1 MDDAGVRQ
9 ISHVG
14 RVQEIIQDRQRLVDG
29 HAADVE
35 LRLGRGLELA
45 DLARDDLF
53 GRILRLIFE
62 QIHLVG
68 LRRHLHD
75 PGAQLV
81 AAVLV
86 DGEHRCL
93 RAELQQLHGV
103 AHADGAGRLGPGLL
117 LALRLQLLLRLVEAA
132 AHPGL
137 LFVGAGDECAVF
149 GLLAQLL
156 ELFVDCVRRAAGV
169 VDDELGL
176 LASLLGGLFLLLLD
190 LGVVFVGFFLLFLG
204 LAAQAL
210 GFFLRLLHLLPLLVE
225 LGQDILEIHVVLADQ
240 APRLLQDAVIEPEA
254 LGDGKRIGLAGNAD
268 EQPVGRLQRLDDV
281 NILAVVNPTTKQIL
295 LVNTP
300 RDYYLPL
307 ARNGELDKLTHA
319 GLYGIDESMKVLGNL
334 YGVQADYYVRVNF
347 AGLVKIVDALGGV
360 DIESDANFSCVPM
373 ETPDGNGDY
382 TYQKYSFTKG
392 INHVNGSQALAFAR
406 ERKAFADG
414 DNRRGQHQM
423 TVIKAIVNKACSSAV
438 LTKYQEL
445 LKAAS
450 DAFITNMPY
459 ADISSLVQ
467 MQLGDMADWNITT
480 YAVSGEGSTEYC
492 YALGDKAWVMI
503 KDSSKVNTA
512 KNMIQQVING
522 EVPTTSSSDS
532 N

>member
-1 MDDAGVRQ
+1 MKSSSYSG
-9 ISHVG
+9 
-14 RVQEIIQDRQRLVDG
+14 
-29 HAADVE
+29 AA
-35 LRLGRGLELA
+35 RPRKRTGA
-45 DLARDDLF
+45 D
-53 GRILRLIFE
+53 
-62 QIHLVG
+62 H
-68 LRRHLHD
+68 
-75 PGAQLV
+75 
-81 AAVLV
+81 
-86 DGEHRCL
+86 
-93 RAELQQLHGV
+93 
-103 AHADGAGRLGPGLL
+103 
-117 LALRLQLLLRLVEAA
+117 
-132 AHPGL
+132 
-137 LFVGAGDECAVF
+137 F
-149 GLLAQLL
+149 GL
-156 ELFVDCVRRAAGV
+156 FT
-169 VDDELGL
+169 
-176 LASLLGGLFLLLLD
+176 LFLLLAASLA
-190 LGVVFVGFFLLFLG
+190 LYIRLMATGMLSNLYLIILMVVLIVLNAVSVIVQLPLRRNKAGKLIMGIVSLLLSGAMLYGVVAVNSVQSALSKIVGKMTETEITEVRVMNDNPATSMGDTRGYTFG
-204 LAAQAL
+204 YIADADTKNTQS
-210 GFFLRLLHLLPLLVE
+210 
-225 LGQDILEIHVVLADQ
+225 ILDEISKSFGTIKSKGYDSVTALADALYDDEVDAILINQ
-240 APRLLQDAVIEPEA
+240 GYVDLLTEKDGYTDFRDQTRVLYTYTTTHEVDPIVPNTSITKEPFVVYCSGIDARVDDISA
-254 LGDGKRIGLAGNAD
+254 KSRS
-268 EQPVGRLQRLDDV
+268 DV

>member
-1 MDDAGVRQ
+1 MKSSRYSGTARPRKRTG
-9 ISHVG
+9 
-14 RVQEIIQDRQRLVDG
+14 
-29 HAADVE
+29 AD
-35 LRLGRGLELA
+35 
-45 DLARDDLF
+45 
-53 GRILRLIFE
+53 
-62 QIHLVG
+62 H
-68 LRRHLHD
+68 
-75 PGAQLV
+75 
-81 AAVLV
+81 
-86 DGEHRCL
+86 
-93 RAELQQLHGV
+93 
-103 AHADGAGRLGPGLL
+103 
-117 LALRLQLLLRLVEAA
+117 
-132 AHPGL
+132 
-137 LFVGAGDECAVF
+137 F
-149 GLLAQLL
+149 GL
-156 ELFVDCVRRAAGV
+156 FT
-169 VDDELGL
+169 
-176 LASLLGGLFLLLLD
+176 LFLLLAASLA
-190 LGVVFVGFFLLFLG
+190 LYIRLMATGMLSNLYLIILMVVLIVLNAVSVIVQLPLRRNKAGKLIMGIVSLLLSGAMLYGVVAVNSVQSALSKIVGKMTETEITEVRVMNDNPATSMGDTKGYTFG
-204 LAAQAL
+204 YIADADTKNTQS
-210 GFFLRLLHLLPLLVE
+210 
-225 LGQDILEIHVVLADQ
+225 ILDEISKSFGTIKSRGYDSMTALADALYDDEVDAILINQ
-240 APRLLQDAVIEPEA
+240 GYVDLLTEKDGYTDFRDQTRVLYTYTTTHEVDPIVPNTAITKEPFVVYCSGIDARTDDISA
-254 LGDGKRIGLAGNAD
+254 KSRS
-268 EQPVGRLQRLDDV
+268 DV

-307 ARNGELDKLTHA
+307 ARNGEMDKLTHA

-360 DIESDANFSCVPM
+360 DIESDANFTCVPM

-382 TYQKYSFTKG
+382 TYQTYSFTKG
-392 INHVNGSQALAFAR
+392 INHVNGAQALAFAR

-423 TVIKAIVNKACSSAV
+423 TVIKAIVNKASSSAV

-522 EVPTTSSSDS
+522 EVPTTSSS

>member
-1 MDDAGVRQ
+1 MKSSSYSG
-9 ISHVG
+9 
-14 RVQEIIQDRQRLVDG
+14 
-29 HAADVE
+29 AA
-35 LRLGRGLELA
+35 RPRKRTGA
-45 DLARDDLF
+45 D
-53 GRILRLIFE
+53 
-62 QIHLVG
+62 H
-68 LRRHLHD
+68 
-75 PGAQLV
+75 
-81 AAVLV
+81 
-86 DGEHRCL
+86 
-93 RAELQQLHGV
+93 
-103 AHADGAGRLGPGLL
+103 
-117 LALRLQLLLRLVEAA
+117 
-132 AHPGL
+132 
-137 LFVGAGDECAVF
+137 F
-149 GLLAQLL
+149 GL
-156 ELFVDCVRRAAGV
+156 FT
-169 VDDELGL
+169 
-176 LASLLGGLFLLLLD
+176 LFLLLAASLA
-190 LGVVFVGFFLLFLG
+190 LYIRLMATGMLSNLYLIILMVVLIVLNAVSVIVQLPLRRNKAGKLIMGIVSLLLSGVMLYGVVAVNSVQSALSKIVGKMTETEITEVRVMNDNPATSMGDTRGYTFG
-204 LAAQAL
+204 YIADADTKNTQS
-210 GFFLRLLHLLPLLVE
+210 
-225 LGQDILEIHVVLADQ
+225 ILDEISKSFGTIKSKGYDSMTALADALYDDEVDAILINQ
-240 APRLLQDAVIEPEA
+240 GYVDLLTEKDGYTDFRDQTRVLYTYTTTHEVDPIVPNTSITKEPFVVYCSGIDARVDDISA
-254 LGDGKRIGLAGNAD
+254 KSRS
-268 EQPVGRLQRLDDV
+268 DV

>member
-1 MDDAGVRQ
+1 MKSSSYSG
-9 ISHVG
+9 
-14 RVQEIIQDRQRLVDG
+14 
-29 HAADVE
+29 AA
-35 LRLGRGLELA
+35 RPRKRTGA
-45 DLARDDLF
+45 D
-53 GRILRLIFE
+53 
-62 QIHLVG
+62 H
-68 LRRHLHD
+68 
-75 PGAQLV
+75 
-81 AAVLV
+81 
-86 DGEHRCL
+86 
-93 RAELQQLHGV
+93 
-103 AHADGAGRLGPGLL
+103 
-117 LALRLQLLLRLVEAA
+117 
-132 AHPGL
+132 
-137 LFVGAGDECAVF
+137 F
-149 GLLAQLL
+149 GL
-156 ELFVDCVRRAAGV
+156 FT
-169 VDDELGL
+169 
-176 LASLLGGLFLLLLD
+176 LFLLLAASLA
-190 LGVVFVGFFLLFLG
+190 LYIRLMATGMLSNLYLIILMVVLIVLNAVSVIVQLPLRRNKAGKLIMGIVSLLLSGAMLYGVVAVNSVQSALSKIVGKMTETEITEVRVMNDNPATSMGDTRGYTFG
-204 LAAQAL
+204 YIADADTKNTQS
-210 GFFLRLLHLLPLLVE
+210 
-225 LGQDILEIHVVLADQ
+225 ILDEISKSFGTIKSKGYDSMTALADALYDDEVDAILINQ
-240 APRLLQDAVIEPEA
+240 GYVDLLTEKDGYTDFRDQTRVLYTYTTTHEVDPIVPNTSITKEPFVVYCSGIDARVDDISA
-254 LGDGKRIGLAGNAD
+254 KSRS
-268 EQPVGRLQRLDDV
+268 DV

-360 DIESDANFSCVPM
+360 DIESELNFSCVPM

>member
-1 MDDAGVRQ
+1 MKSSSYSG
-9 ISHVG
+9 
-14 RVQEIIQDRQRLVDG
+14 
-29 HAADVE
+29 AA
-35 LRLGRGLELA
+35 RPRKRTGA
-45 DLARDDLF
+45 D
-53 GRILRLIFE
+53 
-62 QIHLVG
+62 H
-68 LRRHLHD
+68 
-75 PGAQLV
+75 
-81 AAVLV
+81 
-86 DGEHRCL
+86 
-93 RAELQQLHGV
+93 
-103 AHADGAGRLGPGLL
+103 
-117 LALRLQLLLRLVEAA
+117 
-132 AHPGL
+132 
-137 LFVGAGDECAVF
+137 F
-149 GLLAQLL
+149 GL
-156 ELFVDCVRRAAGV
+156 FT
-169 VDDELGL
+169 
-176 LASLLGGLFLLLLD
+176 LFLLLAASLA
-190 LGVVFVGFFLLFLG
+190 LYIRLMATGMLSNLYLIILMMVLIVLNAVSVIVQLPLRRNKAGKLIMGIVSLLLSGAMLYGVVAVNSVQSALSKIVGKMTETEITEVRVMNDNPATSMGDTRGYTFG
-204 LAAQAL
+204 YIADADTKNTQS
-210 GFFLRLLHLLPLLVE
+210 
-225 LGQDILEIHVVLADQ
+225 ILDEISKSFGTIKSKGYDSMTALADALYDDEVDAILINQ
-240 APRLLQDAVIEPEA
+240 GYVDLLTEKDGYTDFRDQTRVLYTYTTTHEVDPIVPNTSITKEPFVVYCSGIDARVDDISA
-254 LGDGKRIGLAGNAD
+254 KSRI
-268 EQPVGRLQRLDDV
+268 DV

>member
-1 MDDAGVRQ
+1 MKSSSYSG
-9 ISHVG
+9 
-14 RVQEIIQDRQRLVDG
+14 
-29 HAADVE
+29 AA
-35 LRLGRGLELA
+35 RPRKRTGA
-45 DLARDDLF
+45 D
-53 GRILRLIFE
+53 
-62 QIHLVG
+62 H
-68 LRRHLHD
+68 
-75 PGAQLV
+75 
-81 AAVLV
+81 
-86 DGEHRCL
+86 
-93 RAELQQLHGV
+93 
-103 AHADGAGRLGPGLL
+103 
-117 LALRLQLLLRLVEAA
+117 
-132 AHPGL
+132 
-137 LFVGAGDECAVF
+137 F
-149 GLLAQLL
+149 GL
-156 ELFVDCVRRAAGV
+156 FT
-169 VDDELGL
+169 
-176 LASLLGGLFLLLLD
+176 LFLLLAASLV
-190 LGVVFVGFFLLFLG
+190 LYIRLMATGMLSNLYLIILMMVLIVLNAVSVIVQLPLRRNKAGKLIMGIVSLLLSGAMLYGVVAVNSVQSALSKIVGKMTETEITEVRVMNDNPATSMGDTRGYTFG
-204 LAAQAL
+204 YIADADTKNTQS
-210 GFFLRLLHLLPLLVE
+210 
-225 LGQDILEIHVVLADQ
+225 ILDEISKSFGTIKSKGYDSMTALADALYDDEVDAILINQ
-240 APRLLQDAVIEPEA
+240 GYVDLLTEKDGYTDFRDQTRVLYTYTTTHEVDPIVPNTSITKEPFVVYCSGIDARVDDISA
-254 LGDGKRIGLAGNAD
+254 KSRS
-268 EQPVGRLQRLDDV
+268 DV

>member
-1 MDDAGVRQ
+1 MKSSSYSG
-9 ISHVG
+9 
-14 RVQEIIQDRQRLVDG
+14 
-29 HAADVE
+29 AA
-35 LRLGRGLELA
+35 RPRKRTGA
-45 DLARDDLF
+45 D
-53 GRILRLIFE
+53 
-62 QIHLVG
+62 H
-68 LRRHLHD
+68 
-75 PGAQLV
+75 
-81 AAVLV
+81 
-86 DGEHRCL
+86 
-93 RAELQQLHGV
+93 
-103 AHADGAGRLGPGLL
+103 
-117 LALRLQLLLRLVEAA
+117 
-132 AHPGL
+132 
-137 LFVGAGDECAVF
+137 F
-149 GLLAQLL
+149 GL
-156 ELFVDCVRRAAGV
+156 FT
-169 VDDELGL
+169 
-176 LASLLGGLFLLLLD
+176 LFLLLAASLA
-190 LGVVFVGFFLLFLG
+190 LYIRLMATGMLSNLYLIILMVVLIVLNAVSVIVQLPLRRNKAGKLIMGIVSLLLSGAMLYGVVAVNSVQSALSKIVGKMTETEITEVRVMNDNPATSMGDTKGYTFG
-204 LAAQAL
+204 YIADADTKNTQN
-210 GFFLRLLHLLPLLVE
+210 
-225 LGQDILEIHVVLADQ
+225 ILDEISKSFGTIKSKEYSSMTALADALYDDEVDAILINQ
-240 APRLLQDAVIEPEA
+240 GYVDLLTEKDGYTDFRDQTRVLYTYTTTHEVDPIVPNTSITKEPFVVYCSGIDARVDDIST
-254 LGDGKRIGLAGNAD
+254 KSRS
-268 EQPVGRLQRLDDV
+268 DV
-281 NILAVVNPTTKQIL
+281 NILTVVNPTTKQIL

-307 ARNGELDKLTHA
+307 ARNGEMDKLTHA

>member
-1 MDDAGVRQ
+1 MKSSSYSG
-9 ISHVG
+9 
-14 RVQEIIQDRQRLVDG
+14 
-29 HAADVE
+29 
-35 LRLGRGLELA
+35 
-45 DLARDDLF
+45 
-53 GRILRLIFE
+53 
-62 QIHLVG
+62 
-68 LRRHLHD
+68 
-75 PGAQLV
+75 
-81 AAVLV
+81 
-86 DGEHRCL
+86 
-93 RAELQQLHGV
+93 
-103 AHADGAGRLGPGLL
+103 
-117 LALRLQLLLRLVEAA
+117 A
-132 AHPGL
+132 AHPRKRT
-137 LFVGAGDECAVF
+137 GADHF
-149 GLLAQLL
+149 GL
-156 ELFVDCVRRAAGV
+156 FT
-169 VDDELGL
+169 
-176 LASLLGGLFLLLLD
+176 LFLLLAASLA
-190 LGVVFVGFFLLFLG
+190 LYIRLMATGMLSNLYLIILMVVLIVLNAVSVIVQLPLRRNKAGKLIMGIVSLLLSGAMLYGVVAVNSVQSALSKIVGKMTETEITEVRVMNDNPATSMGDTRGYTFG
-204 LAAQAL
+204 YIADADTKNTQS
-210 GFFLRLLHLLPLLVE
+210 
-225 LGQDILEIHVVLADQ
+225 ILDEISKSFGTIKSKGYDSMTALADALYDDEVDAILINQ
-240 APRLLQDAVIEPEA
+240 GYVDLLTEKDGYTDFRDQTRVLYTYTTTHEVDPIVPNTSITKEPFVVYCSGIDARVDDISA
-254 LGDGKRIGLAGNAD
+254 KSRS
-268 EQPVGRLQRLDDV
+268 DV

-532 N
+532 NCPHTN

>member
-1 MDDAGVRQ
+1 MKSSSYSG
-9 ISHVG
+9 
-14 RVQEIIQDRQRLVDG
+14 
-29 HAADVE
+29 AA
-35 LRLGRGLELA
+35 RPRKRTGA
-45 DLARDDLF
+45 D
-53 GRILRLIFE
+53 
-62 QIHLVG
+62 H
-68 LRRHLHD
+68 
-75 PGAQLV
+75 
-81 AAVLV
+81 
-86 DGEHRCL
+86 
-93 RAELQQLHGV
+93 
-103 AHADGAGRLGPGLL
+103 
-117 LALRLQLLLRLVEAA
+117 
-132 AHPGL
+132 
-137 LFVGAGDECAVF
+137 F
-149 GLLAQLL
+149 GL
-156 ELFVDCVRRAAGV
+156 FT
-169 VDDELGL
+169 
-176 LASLLGGLFLLLLD
+176 LFLLLAASLA
-190 LGVVFVGFFLLFLG
+190 LYIRLMATGMLSNLYLIILMMVLIVLNAVSVIVQLPLRRNKAGKLIMGIVSLLLSGAMLYGVVAVNSVQSALSKIVGKMTETEITEVRVMNDNPATSMGDTKGYTFG
-204 LAAQAL
+204 YIADADTKNTQS
-210 GFFLRLLHLLPLLVE
+210 
-225 LGQDILEIHVVLADQ
+225 ILDEISKSFGTIKSKGYDSMTALADALYDDEVDAILINQ
-240 APRLLQDAVIEPEA
+240 GYVDLLTEKDGYTDFRDQTRVLYTYTTTHEVDPIVPNTSITKEPFVVYCSGIDARVDDISA
-254 LGDGKRIGLAGNAD
+254 KSRS
-268 EQPVGRLQRLDDV
+268 DV

-295 LVNTP
+295 LVNTA

-423 TVIKAIVNKACSSAV
+423 TVIKAILNKACSSAV

-459 ADISSLVQ
+459 EDISSLVQ

>member
-1 MDDAGVRQ
+1 MKSSSYSG
-9 ISHVG
+9 
-14 RVQEIIQDRQRLVDG
+14 
-29 HAADVE
+29 AA
-35 LRLGRGLELA
+35 RPRKRTGA
-45 DLARDDLF
+45 D
-53 GRILRLIFE
+53 
-62 QIHLVG
+62 H
-68 LRRHLHD
+68 
-75 PGAQLV
+75 
-81 AAVLV
+81 
-86 DGEHRCL
+86 
-93 RAELQQLHGV
+93 
-103 AHADGAGRLGPGLL
+103 
-117 LALRLQLLLRLVEAA
+117 
-132 AHPGL
+132 
-137 LFVGAGDECAVF
+137 F
-149 GLLAQLL
+149 GL
-156 ELFVDCVRRAAGV
+156 FT
-169 VDDELGL
+169 
-176 LASLLGGLFLLLLD
+176 LFLLLAASLA
-190 LGVVFVGFFLLFLG
+190 LYIRLMATGMLSNLYLIILMVVLIVLNAVSVIVQLPLRRNKAGKLIMGIVSLLLSGAMLYGVVAVNSVQSALSKIVGKMTETEITEVRVMNDNPATSMGDTKGYTFG
-204 LAAQAL
+204 YIADADTKNTQS
-210 GFFLRLLHLLPLLVE
+210 
-225 LGQDILEIHVVLADQ
+225 ILDEISKSFGTIKSKGYDSMTALADALYDDEVDAILINQ
-240 APRLLQDAVIEPEA
+240 GYVDLLTEKDGYTDFRDQTRVLYTYTTTHEVDPIVPNTSITKEPFVVYCSGIDARVDDISA
-254 LGDGKRIGLAGNAD
+254 KSRS
-268 EQPVGRLQRLDDV
+268 DV

-360 DIESDANFSCVPM
+360 DIESDANFTCVPM

-423 TVIKAIVNKACSSAV
+423 TVIKAILNKACSSAV

>member
-1 MDDAGVRQ
+1 MKSSSYSG
-9 ISHVG
+9 
-14 RVQEIIQDRQRLVDG
+14 
-29 HAADVE
+29 AA
-35 LRLGRGLELA
+35 RPRKRTGA
-45 DLARDDLF
+45 D
-53 GRILRLIFE
+53 
-62 QIHLVG
+62 H
-68 LRRHLHD
+68 
-75 PGAQLV
+75 
-81 AAVLV
+81 
-86 DGEHRCL
+86 
-93 RAELQQLHGV
+93 
-103 AHADGAGRLGPGLL
+103 
-117 LALRLQLLLRLVEAA
+117 
-132 AHPGL
+132 
-137 LFVGAGDECAVF
+137 F
-149 GLLAQLL
+149 GL
-156 ELFVDCVRRAAGV
+156 FT
-169 VDDELGL
+169 
-176 LASLLGGLFLLLLD
+176 LFLLLAASLA
-190 LGVVFVGFFLLFLG
+190 LYICLMATGMLSNLYLIILMVVLIVLNAVSVIVQLPLRRNKAGKLIMGIVSLLLSGAMLYGVVAVNSVQSALSKIVGKMTETEITEVRVMNDNPATSMGDTKGYTFG
-204 LAAQAL
+204 YIADADTKNTQS
-210 GFFLRLLHLLPLLVE
+210 
-225 LGQDILEIHVVLADQ
+225 ILDEISKSFGTIKSKGYDSMTALADALYDDEVDAILINQ
-240 APRLLQDAVIEPEA
+240 GYVDLLTEKDGYTDFSDQTRVLYTYTTTHEVDPIVPNTSITKEPFVVYCSGIDAR
-254 LGDGKRIGLAGNAD
+254 GDDISAKSRS
-268 EQPVGRLQRLDDV
+268 DV

-347 AGLVKIVDALGGV
+347 AGLVDALGGV

-423 TVIKAIVNKACSSAV
+423 TVIKAILNKACSSAV

>member
-1 MDDAGVRQ
+1 MKSSSYSG
-9 ISHVG
+9 
-14 RVQEIIQDRQRLVDG
+14 
-29 HAADVE
+29 AA
-35 LRLGRGLELA
+35 RPRKRTGA
-45 DLARDDLF
+45 D
-53 GRILRLIFE
+53 
-62 QIHLVG
+62 H
-68 LRRHLHD
+68 
-75 PGAQLV
+75 
-81 AAVLV
+81 
-86 DGEHRCL
+86 
-93 RAELQQLHGV
+93 
-103 AHADGAGRLGPGLL
+103 
-117 LALRLQLLLRLVEAA
+117 
-132 AHPGL
+132 
-137 LFVGAGDECAVF
+137 F
-149 GLLAQLL
+149 GL
-156 ELFVDCVRRAAGV
+156 FT
-169 VDDELGL
+169 
-176 LASLLGGLFLLLLD
+176 LFLLLAASLA
-190 LGVVFVGFFLLFLG
+190 LYIRLMATGMLSNLYLIILMMVLIVLNAVSVIVQLPLRRNKAGKLIMGIVSLLLSGAMLYGVVAVNSVQSALSKIVGKMTETEITEVRVMNDNPATSMGDTRGYTFG
-204 LAAQAL
+204 YIADDDTKNTQS
-210 GFFLRLLHLLPLLVE
+210 
-225 LGQDILEIHVVLADQ
+225 ILDEISKSFGTIKSKGYDSMTALADALYDDEVDAILINQ
-240 APRLLQDAVIEPEA
+240 GYVDLLTEKDGYTDFRDQTRVLYTYTTTHEVDPIVPNTSITKEPFVVYCSGIDARVDDISA
-254 LGDGKRIGLAGNAD
+254 KSRS
-268 EQPVGRLQRLDDV
+268 DV

>member
-1 MDDAGVRQ
+1 
-9 ISHVG
+9 
-14 RVQEIIQDRQRLVDG
+14 
-29 HAADVE
+29 
-35 LRLGRGLELA
+35 
-45 DLARDDLF
+45 
-53 GRILRLIFE
+53 
-62 QIHLVG
+62 
-68 LRRHLHD
+68 
-75 PGAQLV
+75 
-81 AAVLV
+81 
-86 DGEHRCL
+86 
-93 RAELQQLHGV
+93 
-103 AHADGAGRLGPGLL
+103 
-117 LALRLQLLLRLVEAA
+117 
-132 AHPGL
+132 
-137 LFVGAGDECAVF
+137 
-149 GLLAQLL
+149 
-156 ELFVDCVRRAAGV
+156 
-169 VDDELGL
+169 
-176 LASLLGGLFLLLLD
+176 
-190 LGVVFVGFFLLFLG
+190 
-204 LAAQAL
+204 
-210 GFFLRLLHLLPLLVE
+210 
-225 LGQDILEIHVVLADQ
+225 
-240 APRLLQDAVIEPEA
+240 
-254 LGDGKRIGLAGNAD
+254 
-268 EQPVGRLQRLDDV
+268 
-281 NILAVVNPTTKQIL
+281 
-295 LVNTP
+295 
-300 RDYYLPL
+300 
-307 ARNGELDKLTHA
+307 
-319 GLYGIDESMKVLGNL
+319 
-334 YGVQADYYVRVNF
+334 
-347 AGLVKIVDALGGV
+347 
-360 DIESDANFSCVPM
+360 M
-373 ETPDGNGDY
+373 ETPDGNSDY

>member
-1 MDDAGVRQ
+1 MKSSSYSG
-9 ISHVG
+9 
-14 RVQEIIQDRQRLVDG
+14 
-29 HAADVE
+29 AA
-35 LRLGRGLELA
+35 RPRKRTGA
-45 DLARDDLF
+45 D
-53 GRILRLIFE
+53 
-62 QIHLVG
+62 H
-68 LRRHLHD
+68 
-75 PGAQLV
+75 
-81 AAVLV
+81 
-86 DGEHRCL
+86 
-93 RAELQQLHGV
+93 
-103 AHADGAGRLGPGLL
+103 
-117 LALRLQLLLRLVEAA
+117 
-132 AHPGL
+132 
-137 LFVGAGDECAVF
+137 F
-149 GLLAQLL
+149 GL
-156 ELFVDCVRRAAGV
+156 FT
-169 VDDELGL
+169 
-176 LASLLGGLFLLLLD
+176 LFLLLAASLA
-190 LGVVFVGFFLLFLG
+190 LYIRLMATGMLSNLYLIILMMVLIVLNAVSVIVQLPLRRNKAGKLIMGIVSLLLSGAMLYGVVAVNSVQSALSKIVGKMTETEITEVRVMNDNPATSMGDTKGYTFG
-204 LAAQAL
+204 YIADADTKNTQN
-210 GFFLRLLHLLPLLVE
+210 
-225 LGQDILEIHVVLADQ
+225 ILDEISKSFGTIKSKGYDSMTALADALYDDEVDAILINQ
-240 APRLLQDAVIEPEA
+240 GYVDLLTEKDGYTDFRDQTRVLYTYTTTHEVDPIVPNTSITKEPFVVYCSGIDARVDDISA
-254 LGDGKRIGLAGNAD
+254 KSRS
-268 EQPVGRLQRLDDV
+268 DV

-360 DIESDANFSCVPM
+360 DIESDANFTCVPM

>member
-1 MDDAGVRQ
+1 MKSSSYSG
-9 ISHVG
+9 
-14 RVQEIIQDRQRLVDG
+14 
-29 HAADVE
+29 AA
-35 LRLGRGLELA
+35 RPRKRTGA
-45 DLARDDLF
+45 D
-53 GRILRLIFE
+53 
-62 QIHLVG
+62 H
-68 LRRHLHD
+68 
-75 PGAQLV
+75 
-81 AAVLV
+81 
-86 DGEHRCL
+86 
-93 RAELQQLHGV
+93 
-103 AHADGAGRLGPGLL
+103 
-117 LALRLQLLLRLVEAA
+117 
-132 AHPGL
+132 
-137 LFVGAGDECAVF
+137 F
-149 GLLAQLL
+149 GL
-156 ELFVDCVRRAAGV
+156 FT
-169 VDDELGL
+169 
-176 LASLLGGLFLLLLD
+176 LFLLLAASLA
-190 LGVVFVGFFLLFLG
+190 LYIRLMATGMLSNLYLIILMMVLIVLNAVSVIVQLPLRRNKAGKLIMGIVSLLLSGAMLYGVVAVNSVQSALSKIVGKMTETEITEVRVMNDNPATSMGDTKGYTFG
-204 LAAQAL
+204 YIADADTKNTQS
-210 GFFLRLLHLLPLLVE
+210 
-225 LGQDILEIHVVLADQ
+225 ILDEISKSFGTIKSKGYDSMTALADALYDDEVDAILINQ
-240 APRLLQDAVIEPEA
+240 GYVDLLTEKDGYTDFRDQTRVLYTYTTTHEVDPIVPNTSITKEPFVVYCSGIDARVDDISA
-254 LGDGKRIGLAGNAD
+254 KSRS
-268 EQPVGRLQRLDDV
+268 DV

-423 TVIKAIVNKACSSAV
+423 TVIKAILNKACSSAV
-438 LTKYQEL
+438 LMKYQEL

-467 MQLGDMADWNITT
+467 MQLGDMAGWNITT

>member
-1 MDDAGVRQ
+1 MKSSSYSG
-9 ISHVG
+9 
-14 RVQEIIQDRQRLVDG
+14 
-29 HAADVE
+29 AA
-35 LRLGRGLELA
+35 RPRKRTGA
-45 DLARDDLF
+45 D
-53 GRILRLIFE
+53 
-62 QIHLVG
+62 H
-68 LRRHLHD
+68 
-75 PGAQLV
+75 
-81 AAVLV
+81 
-86 DGEHRCL
+86 
-93 RAELQQLHGV
+93 
-103 AHADGAGRLGPGLL
+103 
-117 LALRLQLLLRLVEAA
+117 
-132 AHPGL
+132 
-137 LFVGAGDECAVF
+137 F
-149 GLLAQLL
+149 GL
-156 ELFVDCVRRAAGV
+156 FT
-169 VDDELGL
+169 
-176 LASLLGGLFLLLLD
+176 LFLLLAACLA
-190 LGVVFVGFFLLFLG
+190 LYIRLMATGMLSNLYLIILMMVLIVLNAVSVIVQLPLRRNKAGKLIMGIVSLLLSGAMLYGVVAVNSVQSALSKIVGKMTETEITEVRVMNDNPATSMGDTKGYTFG
-204 LAAQAL
+204 YIADADTKNTQS
-210 GFFLRLLHLLPLLVE
+210 
-225 LGQDILEIHVVLADQ
+225 ILDEISKSFGTIKSKGYDSMTALADALYDDEVDAILINQ
-240 APRLLQDAVIEPEA
+240 GYVDLLTEKDGYTDFRDQTRVLYTYTTTHEVDPIVPNTSITKEPFVVYCSGIDARVDDISA
-254 LGDGKRIGLAGNAD
+254 KSRS
-268 EQPVGRLQRLDDV
+268 DV

-360 DIESDANFSCVPM
+360 DIESDANFTCVPM

-423 TVIKAIVNKACSSAV
+423 TVIKAILNKACSSAV

>member
-1 MDDAGVRQ
+1 MKSSSYSG
-9 ISHVG
+9 
-14 RVQEIIQDRQRLVDG
+14 
-29 HAADVE
+29 AA
-35 LRLGRGLELA
+35 RPRKRTGA
-45 DLARDDLF
+45 D
-53 GRILRLIFE
+53 
-62 QIHLVG
+62 H
-68 LRRHLHD
+68 
-75 PGAQLV
+75 
-81 AAVLV
+81 
-86 DGEHRCL
+86 
-93 RAELQQLHGV
+93 
-103 AHADGAGRLGPGLL
+103 
-117 LALRLQLLLRLVEAA
+117 
-132 AHPGL
+132 
-137 LFVGAGDECAVF
+137 F
-149 GLLAQLL
+149 GL
-156 ELFVDCVRRAAGV
+156 FT
-169 VDDELGL
+169 
-176 LASLLGGLFLLLLD
+176 LFLLLAASLA
-190 LGVVFVGFFLLFLG
+190 LYIRLMATGMLSNLYLIILMVVLIVLNAVSVIVQLPLRRNKAGKLIMGIVSLLLSGAMLYGVVAVNSVQSALSKIVGKMTETEITEVRVMNDNPATSMGDTKGYTFG
-204 LAAQAL
+204 YIADADTKNTQS
-210 GFFLRLLHLLPLLVE
+210 
-225 LGQDILEIHVVLADQ
+225 ILDEISKSFGTIKSKGYDSMTALADALYDDEVDAILINQ
-240 APRLLQDAVIEPEA
+240 GYVDLLTEKDGYTDFRDQTRVLYTYTTTHEVDPIVPNTSITKEPFVVYCS
-254 LGDGKRIGLAGNAD
+254 GINARVD
-268 EQPVGRLQRLDDV
+268 DISAKSRSDV

-423 TVIKAIVNKACSSAV
+423 TVIKAILNKACSSAV

>member
-1 MDDAGVRQ
+1 MKSSSYSG
-9 ISHVG
+9 
-14 RVQEIIQDRQRLVDG
+14 
-29 HAADVE
+29 AA
-35 LRLGRGLELA
+35 RPRKRTGA
-45 DLARDDLF
+45 D
-53 GRILRLIFE
+53 
-62 QIHLVG
+62 H
-68 LRRHLHD
+68 
-75 PGAQLV
+75 
-81 AAVLV
+81 
-86 DGEHRCL
+86 
-93 RAELQQLHGV
+93 
-103 AHADGAGRLGPGLL
+103 
-117 LALRLQLLLRLVEAA
+117 
-132 AHPGL
+132 
-137 LFVGAGDECAVF
+137 F
-149 GLLAQLL
+149 GL
-156 ELFVDCVRRAAGV
+156 FT
-169 VDDELGL
+169 
-176 LASLLGGLFLLLLD
+176 LFLLLAASLA
-190 LGVVFVGFFLLFLG
+190 LYIRLMATGMLSNLYLIILMMVLIVLNAVSVIVQLPLRRNKAGKLIMGIVSLLLSGAMLYGVVAVNSVQSALSKIVGKMTETEITEVRVMNDNPATSMGDTKGYTFG
-204 LAAQAL
+204 YIADADTKNTQS
-210 GFFLRLLHLLPLLVE
+210 
-225 LGQDILEIHVVLADQ
+225 ILDEISKSFGTIKSKGYDSMTALADALYDDEVDAILINQ
-240 APRLLQDAVIEPEA
+240 GYVDLLTEKDGYTDFRDQTRVLYTYTTTHEVDPIVPNTSITKEPFVVYCSGIDARVDDISA
-254 LGDGKRIGLAGNAD
+254 KSRS
-268 EQPVGRLQRLDDV
+268 DV

-360 DIESDANFSCVPM
+360 DIESDANFTCVPM

-522 EVPTTSSSDS
+522 EVPTISSSDS

>member
-1 MDDAGVRQ
+1 MKSSSYSG
-9 ISHVG
+9 
-14 RVQEIIQDRQRLVDG
+14 
-29 HAADVE
+29 AA
-35 LRLGRGLELA
+35 RPRKRTGA
-45 DLARDDLF
+45 D
-53 GRILRLIFE
+53 
-62 QIHLVG
+62 H
-68 LRRHLHD
+68 
-75 PGAQLV
+75 
-81 AAVLV
+81 
-86 DGEHRCL
+86 
-93 RAELQQLHGV
+93 
-103 AHADGAGRLGPGLL
+103 
-117 LALRLQLLLRLVEAA
+117 
-132 AHPGL
+132 
-137 LFVGAGDECAVF
+137 F
-149 GLLAQLL
+149 GL
-156 ELFVDCVRRAAGV
+156 FT
-169 VDDELGL
+169 
-176 LASLLGGLFLLLLD
+176 LFLLLAASLA
-190 LGVVFVGFFLLFLG
+190 LYIRLMATGMLSNLYLIILMVVLIVLNAVSVIVQLPLRRNKAGKLIMGIVSLLLSGAMLYGVVAVNSVQSALSKIVGKMTETEITEVRVMNDNPATSMGDTKGYTFG
-204 LAAQAL
+204 YIADADTKNTQS
-210 GFFLRLLHLLPLLVE
+210 
-225 LGQDILEIHVVLADQ
+225 ILDEISKSFGTIKSKGYDSMTALADALYDDEVDAILINQ
-240 APRLLQDAVIEPEA
+240 GYVDLLTEKDGYTDFRDQTRVLYTYTTTHEVDPIVPNTSITKEPFVVYCSGIDARVDDISA
-254 LGDGKRIGLAGNAD
+254 KSRS
-268 EQPVGRLQRLDDV
+268 DV

-522 EVPTTSSSDS
+522 EVPTTSPSDS

>member
-1 MDDAGVRQ
+1 MKSSSYSG
-9 ISHVG
+9 
-14 RVQEIIQDRQRLVDG
+14 
-29 HAADVE
+29 AA
-35 LRLGRGLELA
+35 RPRKRTGA
-45 DLARDDLF
+45 D
-53 GRILRLIFE
+53 
-62 QIHLVG
+62 H
-68 LRRHLHD
+68 
-75 PGAQLV
+75 
-81 AAVLV
+81 
-86 DGEHRCL
+86 
-93 RAELQQLHGV
+93 
-103 AHADGAGRLGPGLL
+103 
-117 LALRLQLLLRLVEAA
+117 
-132 AHPGL
+132 
-137 LFVGAGDECAVF
+137 F
-149 GLLAQLL
+149 GL
-156 ELFVDCVRRAAGV
+156 FT
-169 VDDELGL
+169 
-176 LASLLGGLFLLLLD
+176 LFLLLAASLA
-190 LGVVFVGFFLLFLG
+190 LYIRLMATGMLSNLYLIILMMVLIVLNAVSVIVQLPLRRNKAGKLIMGIVSLLLSGAMLYGVVAVNSVQSALSKIVGKMTETEITEVRVMNDNPATSMGDTKGYTFG
-204 LAAQAL
+204 YIADADTKNTQS
-210 GFFLRLLHLLPLLVE
+210 
-225 LGQDILEIHVVLADQ
+225 ILDEISKSFGTIKSKEYSSMTALADALYDDEVDAILINQ
-240 APRLLQDAVIEPEA
+240 GYVDLLTEKDGYTDFRDQTRVLYTYTTTHEVDPIVPNTSITKEPFVVYCSGIDARVDDISA
-254 LGDGKRIGLAGNAD
+254 KSRS
-268 EQPVGRLQRLDDV
+268 DV

-307 ARNGELDKLTHA
+307 ARNGEMDKLTHA

>member
-1 MDDAGVRQ
+1 MKSSSYSG
-9 ISHVG
+9 
-14 RVQEIIQDRQRLVDG
+14 
-29 HAADVE
+29 AA
-35 LRLGRGLELA
+35 RPRKRTGA
-45 DLARDDLF
+45 D
-53 GRILRLIFE
+53 
-62 QIHLVG
+62 H
-68 LRRHLHD
+68 
-75 PGAQLV
+75 
-81 AAVLV
+81 
-86 DGEHRCL
+86 
-93 RAELQQLHGV
+93 
-103 AHADGAGRLGPGLL
+103 
-117 LALRLQLLLRLVEAA
+117 
-132 AHPGL
+132 
-137 LFVGAGDECAVF
+137 F
-149 GLLAQLL
+149 GL
-156 ELFVDCVRRAAGV
+156 FT
-169 VDDELGL
+169 
-176 LASLLGGLFLLLLD
+176 LFLLLAASLA
-190 LGVVFVGFFLLFLG
+190 LYIRLMATGMLSNLYLIILMMVLIVLNAVSVIVQLPLRRNKAGKLIMGIVSLLLSGAMLYGVVAVNSVQSALSKIVGKMTETEITEVRVMNDNPATSMGDTKGYTFG
-204 LAAQAL
+204 YIADADTKNTQS
-210 GFFLRLLHLLPLLVE
+210 
-225 LGQDILEIHVVLADQ
+225 ILDEISKSFGTIKSKEYSSMTALADALYDDEVDAILINQ
-240 APRLLQDAVIEPEA
+240 GYVDLLTEKDGYTDFRDQTRVLYTYTTTHEVDPIVPNTSITKEPFVVYCSGIDARVDDISA
-254 LGDGKRIGLAGNAD
+254 KSRS
-268 EQPVGRLQRLDDV
+268 DV

>member
-1 MDDAGVRQ
+1 MKSSSYSG
-9 ISHVG
+9 
-14 RVQEIIQDRQRLVDG
+14 
-29 HAADVE
+29 AA
-35 LRLGRGLELA
+35 RPRKRTGA
-45 DLARDDLF
+45 D
-53 GRILRLIFE
+53 
-62 QIHLVG
+62 H
-68 LRRHLHD
+68 
-75 PGAQLV
+75 
-81 AAVLV
+81 
-86 DGEHRCL
+86 
-93 RAELQQLHGV
+93 
-103 AHADGAGRLGPGLL
+103 
-117 LALRLQLLLRLVEAA
+117 
-132 AHPGL
+132 
-137 LFVGAGDECAVF
+137 F
-149 GLLAQLL
+149 GL
-156 ELFVDCVRRAAGV
+156 FT
-169 VDDELGL
+169 
-176 LASLLGGLFLLLLD
+176 LFLLLAASLA
-190 LGVVFVGFFLLFLG
+190 LYIRLMATGMLSNLYLIILMMVLIVLNAVSVIVQLPLRRNKAGKLIMGIVSLLLSGAMLYGVVAVNSVQSALSKIVGKMTETEITEVRVMNDNPATSMGDTKGYTFG
-204 LAAQAL
+204 YIADADTKNTQS
-210 GFFLRLLHLLPLLVE
+210 
-225 LGQDILEIHVVLADQ
+225 ILDEISKSFGTIKSKGYDSMTALADALYDDEVDAILINQ
-240 APRLLQDAVIEPEA
+240 GYVDLLTEKDGYTDFRDQTRVLYTYTTTHEVDPIVPNTSITKEPFVVYCSGIDARVDDISA
-254 LGDGKRIGLAGNAD
+254 KSRS
-268 EQPVGRLQRLDDV
+268 DV

-334 YGVQADYYVRVNF
+334 YGGQADYYVRVNF

-360 DIESDANFSCVPM
+360 DIESDANFTCVPM

>member
-1 MDDAGVRQ
+1 MKSSSYSG
-9 ISHVG
+9 
-14 RVQEIIQDRQRLVDG
+14 
-29 HAADVE
+29 AA
-35 LRLGRGLELA
+35 RPRKRTGA
-45 DLARDDLF
+45 D
-53 GRILRLIFE
+53 
-62 QIHLVG
+62 H
-68 LRRHLHD
+68 
-75 PGAQLV
+75 
-81 AAVLV
+81 
-86 DGEHRCL
+86 
-93 RAELQQLHGV
+93 
-103 AHADGAGRLGPGLL
+103 
-117 LALRLQLLLRLVEAA
+117 
-132 AHPGL
+132 
-137 LFVGAGDECAVF
+137 F
-149 GLLAQLL
+149 GL
-156 ELFVDCVRRAAGV
+156 FT
-169 VDDELGL
+169 
-176 LASLLGGLFLLLLD
+176 LFLLLAASLA
-190 LGVVFVGFFLLFLG
+190 LYIRLMATGMLSNLYLIILMVVLIVLNAVSVIVQLPLRRNKAGKLIMGIVSLLLSGAMLYGVVAVNSVQSALSKIVGKMTETEITEVRVMNDNPATSMGDTRGYTFG
-204 LAAQAL
+204 YIADADTKNTQS
-210 GFFLRLLHLLPLLVE
+210 
-225 LGQDILEIHVVLADQ
+225 ILDEISKSFGTIKSKGYDSMTALADALYDDEVDAILINQ
-240 APRLLQDAVIEPEA
+240 GYVDLLTEKDGYTDFRDQTRVLYTYTTTHEVDPIVPNTSITKEPFVVYCSGIDALVDDISA
-254 LGDGKRIGLAGNAD
+254 KSRS
-268 EQPVGRLQRLDDV
+268 DV

>member
-1 MDDAGVRQ
+1 MSLLLSGAMLYGVVAVNSVQSALSKIVGKMTETEITEVRVMNDNPATSMGDTRGYTFGYIADADTKNTQ
-9 ISHVG
+9 SILDEISKSFG
-14 RVQEIIQDRQRLVDG
+14 TIKSKGYDSMT
-29 HAADVE
+29 A
-35 LRLGRGLELA
+35 LA
-45 DLARDDLF
+45 DALYDDEVDAILINQGYVDLLTEKDGYTDFRDQTRVLYTYTTTHEVDPIVPNTSITKEPFVVYCSGIDAR
-53 GRILRLIFE
+53 
-62 QIHLVG
+62 
-68 LRRHLHD
+68 
-75 PGAQLV
+75 
-81 AAVLV
+81 
-86 DGEHRCL
+86 
-93 RAELQQLHGV
+93 
-103 AHADGAGRLGPGLL
+103 
-117 LALRLQLLLRLVEAA
+117 
-132 AHPGL
+132 
-137 LFVGAGDECAVF
+137 
-149 GLLAQLL
+149 
-156 ELFVDCVRRAAGV
+156 
-169 VDDELGL
+169 VDDIS
-176 LASLLGGLFLLLLD
+176 AKS
-190 LGVVFVGFFLLFLG
+190 
-204 LAAQAL
+204 
-210 GFFLRLLHLLPLLVE
+210 RS
-225 LGQDILEIHVVLADQ
+225 
-240 APRLLQDAVIEPEA
+240 
-254 LGDGKRIGLAGNAD
+254 
-268 EQPVGRLQRLDDV
+268 DV

>member
-1 MDDAGVRQ
+1 MKSSSYSG
-9 ISHVG
+9 
-14 RVQEIIQDRQRLVDG
+14 
-29 HAADVE
+29 AA
-35 LRLGRGLELA
+35 RPRKRTGA
-45 DLARDDLF
+45 D
-53 GRILRLIFE
+53 
-62 QIHLVG
+62 H
-68 LRRHLHD
+68 
-75 PGAQLV
+75 
-81 AAVLV
+81 
-86 DGEHRCL
+86 
-93 RAELQQLHGV
+93 
-103 AHADGAGRLGPGLL
+103 
-117 LALRLQLLLRLVEAA
+117 
-132 AHPGL
+132 
-137 LFVGAGDECAVF
+137 F
-149 GLLAQLL
+149 GL
-156 ELFVDCVRRAAGV
+156 FT
-169 VDDELGL
+169 
-176 LASLLGGLFLLLLD
+176 LFLLLAASLA
-190 LGVVFVGFFLLFLG
+190 LYIRLMATGMLSNLYLIILMVVLIVLNAVSVIVQLPLRRNKAGKLIMGIVSLLLSGAMIYGVVAVNSVQSALSKIVGKMTETEITEVRVMNDNPATSMGDTRGYTFG
-204 LAAQAL
+204 YIADADTKNTQS
-210 GFFLRLLHLLPLLVE
+210 
-225 LGQDILEIHVVLADQ
+225 ILDEISKSFGTIKSKGYDSMTALADALYDDEVDAILINQ
-240 APRLLQDAVIEPEA
+240 GYVDLLTEKDGYTDFRDQTRVLYTYTTTHEVDPIVPNTSITKEPFVVYCSGIDARVDDISA
-254 LGDGKRIGLAGNAD
+254 KSRS
-268 EQPVGRLQRLDDV
+268 DV

>member
-1 MDDAGVRQ
+1 MKSSSYSG
-9 ISHVG
+9 
-14 RVQEIIQDRQRLVDG
+14 
-29 HAADVE
+29 AA
-35 LRLGRGLELA
+35 RPRKRTGA
-45 DLARDDLF
+45 D
-53 GRILRLIFE
+53 
-62 QIHLVG
+62 H
-68 LRRHLHD
+68 
-75 PGAQLV
+75 
-81 AAVLV
+81 
-86 DGEHRCL
+86 
-93 RAELQQLHGV
+93 
-103 AHADGAGRLGPGLL
+103 
-117 LALRLQLLLRLVEAA
+117 
-132 AHPGL
+132 
-137 LFVGAGDECAVF
+137 F
-149 GLLAQLL
+149 GL
-156 ELFVDCVRRAAGV
+156 FT
-169 VDDELGL
+169 
-176 LASLLGGLFLLLLD
+176 LFLLLAASLA
-190 LGVVFVGFFLLFLG
+190 LYIRLMATGMLSNLYLIILMVVLIVLNAVSVIVQLPLRRNKAGKLIMGIVSLLLSGAMLYGVVAVNSVQSALSKIVGKMTETEITEVRVMNDNPATSMGDTRGYTFG
-204 LAAQAL
+204 YIADADTKNTQS
-210 GFFLRLLHLLPLLVE
+210 
-225 LGQDILEIHVVLADQ
+225 ILDEISKSFGTIKSKGYDSMTALADALYDDEVDAILINQ
-240 APRLLQDAVIEPEA
+240 GYVDLLTEKDGYTDFRDQTRVLYTYTTTHEVDPIVPNTSITKEPFVVYCSGIDARVDDISA
-254 LGDGKRIGLAGNAD
+254 KSRS
-268 EQPVGRLQRLDDV
+268 DV

-319 GLYGIDESMKVLGNL
+319 GLYGFDESMKVLGNL

>member
-1 MDDAGVRQ
+1 MKSSSYSG
-9 ISHVG
+9 
-14 RVQEIIQDRQRLVDG
+14 
-29 HAADVE
+29 AA
-35 LRLGRGLELA
+35 RPRKRTGA
-45 DLARDDLF
+45 D
-53 GRILRLIFE
+53 
-62 QIHLVG
+62 H
-68 LRRHLHD
+68 
-75 PGAQLV
+75 
-81 AAVLV
+81 
-86 DGEHRCL
+86 
-93 RAELQQLHGV
+93 
-103 AHADGAGRLGPGLL
+103 
-117 LALRLQLLLRLVEAA
+117 
-132 AHPGL
+132 
-137 LFVGAGDECAVF
+137 F
-149 GLLAQLL
+149 GL
-156 ELFVDCVRRAAGV
+156 FT
-169 VDDELGL
+169 
-176 LASLLGGLFLLLLD
+176 LFLLLAASLA
-190 LGVVFVGFFLLFLG
+190 LYIRLMATGMLSNLYLIILMVVLIVLNAVSVIVQLPLRRNKAGKLIMGIVSLLLSGAMLYGVVAVNSVQSALSKIVGKMTETEITEVRVMNDNPATSMGDTRGYTFG
-204 LAAQAL
+204 YIADADTKNTQS
-210 GFFLRLLHLLPLLVE
+210 
-225 LGQDILEIHVVLADQ
+225 ILDEISKSFGTIKSKGYDSMTALADALYDDEVDAILINQ
-240 APRLLQDAVIEPEA
+240 GYVDLLTEKDGYTDFRDQTRVLYTYTTTHEVDPIVPNTSITKEPFVVYCSGIDARVDDISA
-254 LGDGKRIGLAGNAD
+254 KSRS
-268 EQPVGRLQRLDDV
+268 DV

-334 YGVQADYYVRVNF
+334 YGVQANYYVRVNF

>member
-1 MDDAGVRQ
+1 MKSSSYSG
-9 ISHVG
+9 
-14 RVQEIIQDRQRLVDG
+14 
-29 HAADVE
+29 AA
-35 LRLGRGLELA
+35 RPRKRTGA
-45 DLARDDLF
+45 D
-53 GRILRLIFE
+53 
-62 QIHLVG
+62 H
-68 LRRHLHD
+68 
-75 PGAQLV
+75 
-81 AAVLV
+81 
-86 DGEHRCL
+86 
-93 RAELQQLHGV
+93 
-103 AHADGAGRLGPGLL
+103 
-117 LALRLQLLLRLVEAA
+117 
-132 AHPGL
+132 
-137 LFVGAGDECAVF
+137 F
-149 GLLAQLL
+149 GL
-156 ELFVDCVRRAAGV
+156 FT
-169 VDDELGL
+169 
-176 LASLLGGLFLLLLD
+176 LFLLLAASLA
-190 LGVVFVGFFLLFLG
+190 LYIRLMATGMLSNLYLIILMMVLIVLNAVSVIVQLPLRRNKAGKLIMGIVSLLLSGAMLYGVVAVNSVQSALSKIVGKMTETEITEVRVMNDNPATSMGDTRGYTFG
-204 LAAQAL
+204 YIADADTKNTQS
-210 GFFLRLLHLLPLLVE
+210 
-225 LGQDILEIHVVLADQ
+225 ILDEISKSFGTIKSKGYDSMTALADALYDDEVDAILINQ
-240 APRLLQDAVIEPEA
+240 GYVDLLTEKDGYTNFRDQTRVLYTYTTTHEVDPIVPNTSITKEPFVVYCSGIDARVDDISA
-254 LGDGKRIGLAGNAD
+254 KSRS
-268 EQPVGRLQRLDDV
+268 DV

>member
-1 MDDAGVRQ
+1 MKSSSYSG
-9 ISHVG
+9 
-14 RVQEIIQDRQRLVDG
+14 
-29 HAADVE
+29 AA
-35 LRLGRGLELA
+35 RPRKRTGA
-45 DLARDDLF
+45 D
-53 GRILRLIFE
+53 
-62 QIHLVG
+62 H
-68 LRRHLHD
+68 
-75 PGAQLV
+75 
-81 AAVLV
+81 
-86 DGEHRCL
+86 
-93 RAELQQLHGV
+93 
-103 AHADGAGRLGPGLL
+103 
-117 LALRLQLLLRLVEAA
+117 
-132 AHPGL
+132 
-137 LFVGAGDECAVF
+137 F
-149 GLLAQLL
+149 GL
-156 ELFVDCVRRAAGV
+156 FT
-169 VDDELGL
+169 
-176 LASLLGGLFLLLLD
+176 LFLLLAASLA
-190 LGVVFVGFFLLFLG
+190 LYIRLMATGMLSNLYLIILMVVLIVLNAVSVIVQLPLRRNKAGKLIMGIVSLLLSGAMLYGVVAVNSVQSALSKIVGKMTETEITEVRVMNDNPATSMGDTKGYTFG
-204 LAAQAL
+204 YIADADTKNTQS
-210 GFFLRLLHLLPLLVE
+210 
-225 LGQDILEIHVVLADQ
+225 ILDEISKSFGTIKSKGYDSMTALADALYDDEVDAILINQ
-240 APRLLQDAVIEPEA
+240 GYVDLLTEKDGYTDFRDQTRVLYTYTTTHEVDPIVPNTSITKEPFVVYCSGIDARVDDIST
-254 LGDGKRIGLAGNAD
+254 KSRS
-268 EQPVGRLQRLDDV
+268 DV

-307 ARNGELDKLTHA
+307 ARNGEMDKLTHA

>member
-1 MDDAGVRQ
+1 MKSSSYSG
-9 ISHVG
+9 
-14 RVQEIIQDRQRLVDG
+14 
-29 HAADVE
+29 AA
-35 LRLGRGLELA
+35 RPRKRTGA
-45 DLARDDLF
+45 D
-53 GRILRLIFE
+53 
-62 QIHLVG
+62 H
-68 LRRHLHD
+68 
-75 PGAQLV
+75 
-81 AAVLV
+81 
-86 DGEHRCL
+86 
-93 RAELQQLHGV
+93 
-103 AHADGAGRLGPGLL
+103 
-117 LALRLQLLLRLVEAA
+117 
-132 AHPGL
+132 
-137 LFVGAGDECAVF
+137 F
-149 GLLAQLL
+149 GL
-156 ELFVDCVRRAAGV
+156 FT
-169 VDDELGL
+169 
-176 LASLLGGLFLLLLD
+176 LFLLLAASLA
-190 LGVVFVGFFLLFLG
+190 LYIRLMATGMLSNLYLIILMMVLIVLNAVSVIVQLPLRRNKAGKLIMGIVSLLLSGAMLYGVVAVNSVQSALSKIVGKMTETEITEVRVMNDNPATSMGDTKGYTFG
-204 LAAQAL
+204 YIADA
-210 GFFLRLLHLLPLLVE
+210 
-225 LGQDILEIHVVLADQ
+225 DTKNTKSILDEISKSFGTIKSKGYDSMTALADALYDDEVDAILINQ
-240 APRLLQDAVIEPEA
+240 GYVDLLTEKDGYTDFRDQTRVLYTYTTTHEVDPIVPNTSITKEPFVVYCSGIDARVDDISA
-254 LGDGKRIGLAGNAD
+254 KSRS
-268 EQPVGRLQRLDDV
+268 DV

-360 DIESDANFSCVPM
+360 DIESDANFTCVPM

>member
-1 MDDAGVRQ
+1 MKSSSYSG
-9 ISHVG
+9 
-14 RVQEIIQDRQRLVDG
+14 
-29 HAADVE
+29 AA
-35 LRLGRGLELA
+35 RPRKRTGA
-45 DLARDDLF
+45 D
-53 GRILRLIFE
+53 
-62 QIHLVG
+62 H
-68 LRRHLHD
+68 
-75 PGAQLV
+75 
-81 AAVLV
+81 
-86 DGEHRCL
+86 
-93 RAELQQLHGV
+93 
-103 AHADGAGRLGPGLL
+103 
-117 LALRLQLLLRLVEAA
+117 
-132 AHPGL
+132 
-137 LFVGAGDECAVF
+137 F
-149 GLLAQLL
+149 GL
-156 ELFVDCVRRAAGV
+156 FT
-169 VDDELGL
+169 
-176 LASLLGGLFLLLLD
+176 LFLLLAASLA
-190 LGVVFVGFFLLFLG
+190 LYIRLMATGMLSNLYLIILMVVLIVLNAVSVIVQLPLRRNKAGKLIMGIVSLLLSGAMLYGVVAVNSVQSALSKIVGKMTETEITEVRVMNDNPATSMGDTKGYTFG
-204 LAAQAL
+204 YIADADTKNTQN
-210 GFFLRLLHLLPLLVE
+210 
-225 LGQDILEIHVVLADQ
+225 ILDEISKSFGTIKSKEYSSMTALADALYDDEVDAILINQ
-240 APRLLQDAVIEPEA
+240 GYVDLLTEKDGYTDFRDQTRVLYTYTTTHEVDPIVPNTSITKEPFVVYCSGIDARVDDIST
-254 LGDGKRIGLAGNAD
+254 KSRS
-268 EQPVGRLQRLDDV
+268 DV

-307 ARNGELDKLTHA
+307 ARNGEMDKLTHA

-360 DIESDANFSCVPM
+360 DIESDANFTCVPM
-373 ETPDGNGDY
+373 ETHDGNGDY

>member
-1 MDDAGVRQ
+1 MKSSSYSG
-9 ISHVG
+9 
-14 RVQEIIQDRQRLVDG
+14 
-29 HAADVE
+29 AA
-35 LRLGRGLELA
+35 RPRKRTGA
-45 DLARDDLF
+45 D
-53 GRILRLIFE
+53 
-62 QIHLVG
+62 H
-68 LRRHLHD
+68 
-75 PGAQLV
+75 
-81 AAVLV
+81 
-86 DGEHRCL
+86 
-93 RAELQQLHGV
+93 
-103 AHADGAGRLGPGLL
+103 
-117 LALRLQLLLRLVEAA
+117 
-132 AHPGL
+132 
-137 LFVGAGDECAVF
+137 F
-149 GLLAQLL
+149 GL
-156 ELFVDCVRRAAGV
+156 FT
-169 VDDELGL
+169 
-176 LASLLGGLFLLLLD
+176 LFLLLAASLA
-190 LGVVFVGFFLLFLG
+190 LYIRLMATGMLSNLYLIILMVVLIVLNAVSVIVQLPLRRNKAGKLIMGIVSLLLSGAMLYGVVAVNSVQSALSKIVGKMTETEITEVRVMNDNPATSMGDTKGYTFG
-204 LAAQAL
+204 YIADADTKNTQS
-210 GFFLRLLHLLPLLVE
+210 
-225 LGQDILEIHVVLADQ
+225 ILDEINKSFGTIKSKEYSSMTALADALYDDEVDAILINQ
-240 APRLLQDAVIEPEA
+240 GYVDLLTEKDGYTDFRDQTRVLYTYTTTHEVDPIVPNTSITKEPFVVYCSGIDARVDDISA
-254 LGDGKRIGLAGNAD
+254 KSRS
-268 EQPVGRLQRLDDV
+268 DV

-307 ARNGELDKLTHA
+307 ARNGEMDKLTHA

-360 DIESDANFSCVPM
+360 DIESDANFTCVPM

>member
-1 MDDAGVRQ
+1 MKSSSYSG
-9 ISHVG
+9 
-14 RVQEIIQDRQRLVDG
+14 
-29 HAADVE
+29 AA
-35 LRLGRGLELA
+35 RPRKRTGA
-45 DLARDDLF
+45 D
-53 GRILRLIFE
+53 
-62 QIHLVG
+62 H
-68 LRRHLHD
+68 
-75 PGAQLV
+75 
-81 AAVLV
+81 
-86 DGEHRCL
+86 
-93 RAELQQLHGV
+93 
-103 AHADGAGRLGPGLL
+103 
-117 LALRLQLLLRLVEAA
+117 
-132 AHPGL
+132 
-137 LFVGAGDECAVF
+137 F
-149 GLLAQLL
+149 GL
-156 ELFVDCVRRAAGV
+156 FT
-169 VDDELGL
+169 
-176 LASLLGGLFLLLLD
+176 LFLLLAASLA
-190 LGVVFVGFFLLFLG
+190 LYICLMATGMLSNLYLIILMVVLIVLNAVSVIVQLPLRRNKAGKLIMGIVSLLLSGAMLYGVVAVNSVQSALSKIVGKMTETEITEVRVMNDNPATSMGDTKGYTFG
-204 LAAQAL
+204 YIADADTKNTQS
-210 GFFLRLLHLLPLLVE
+210 
-225 LGQDILEIHVVLADQ
+225 ILDEISKSFGTIKSKGYDSMTALADALYDDEVDAILINQ
-240 APRLLQDAVIEPEA
+240 GYVDLLTEKDGYTDFRDQTRVLYTYTTTHEVDPIVPNTSITKEPFVVYCSGIDARVDDISA
-254 LGDGKRIGLAGNAD
+254 KSRS
-268 EQPVGRLQRLDDV
+268 DV

>member
-1 MDDAGVRQ
+1 MKSSSYSG
-9 ISHVG
+9 
-14 RVQEIIQDRQRLVDG
+14 
-29 HAADVE
+29 AA
-35 LRLGRGLELA
+35 RPRKRTGA
-45 DLARDDLF
+45 DHFA
-53 GRILRLIFE
+53 
-62 QIHLVG
+62 
-68 LRRHLHD
+68 
-75 PGAQLV
+75 
-81 AAVLV
+81 
-86 DGEHRCL
+86 
-93 RAELQQLHGV
+93 
-103 AHADGAGRLGPGLL
+103 
-117 LALRLQLLLRLVEAA
+117 
-132 AHPGL
+132 
-137 LFVGAGDECAVF
+137 
-149 GLLAQLL
+149 
-156 ELFVDCVRRAAGV
+156 
-169 VDDELGL
+169 
-176 LASLLGGLFLLLLD
+176 LFLLLAASLA
-190 LGVVFVGFFLLFLG
+190 LYIRLMATGMLSNLYLIILMMVLIVLNAVSVIVQLPLRRNKAGKLIMGIVSLLLSGAMLYGVVAVNSVQSALSKIVGKMTETEITEVRVMNDNPATSMGDTKGYTFG
-204 LAAQAL
+204 YIADADTKNTQS
-210 GFFLRLLHLLPLLVE
+210 
-225 LGQDILEIHVVLADQ
+225 ILDEISKSFGTIKSKGYDSMTALADALYDDEVDAILINQ
-240 APRLLQDAVIEPEA
+240 GYVDLLTEKDGYTDFRDQTRVLYTYTTTHEVDPIVPNTSITKEPFVVYCSGIDARVDDISA
-254 LGDGKRIGLAGNAD
+254 KSRS
-268 EQPVGRLQRLDDV
+268 DV

-360 DIESDANFSCVPM
+360 DIESDANFTCVPM

>member
-1 MDDAGVRQ
+1 MKSSSYSG
-9 ISHVG
+9 
-14 RVQEIIQDRQRLVDG
+14 
-29 HAADVE
+29 AA
-35 LRLGRGLELA
+35 RPRKRTGA
-45 DLARDDLF
+45 D
-53 GRILRLIFE
+53 
-62 QIHLVG
+62 H
-68 LRRHLHD
+68 
-75 PGAQLV
+75 
-81 AAVLV
+81 
-86 DGEHRCL
+86 
-93 RAELQQLHGV
+93 
-103 AHADGAGRLGPGLL
+103 
-117 LALRLQLLLRLVEAA
+117 
-132 AHPGL
+132 
-137 LFVGAGDECAVF
+137 F
-149 GLLAQLL
+149 GL
-156 ELFVDCVRRAAGV
+156 FT
-169 VDDELGL
+169 
-176 LASLLGGLFLLLLD
+176 LFLLLAASLA
-190 LGVVFVGFFLLFLG
+190 LYIRLMATGMLSNLYLIILMVVLIVLNAVSVIVQLPLRRNKAGKLIMGIVSLLLSGAMLYGVVAVNSVQSALSKIVGKMTETEITEVRVMNDNPATSMGDTKGYTFG
-204 LAAQAL
+204 YIADADTKNTQS
-210 GFFLRLLHLLPLLVE
+210 
-225 LGQDILEIHVVLADQ
+225 ILDEISKSFGTIKSKGYDSMTALADALYDDEVDAILINQ
-240 APRLLQDAVIEPEA
+240 GYVDLLTEKDGYTDFRDQTRVLYTYTTTHEVDPIVPNTSITKEPFVVYCSGIDARTDDISA
-254 LGDGKRIGLAGNAD
+254 KSRS
-268 EQPVGRLQRLDDV
+268 DV

-307 ARNGELDKLTHA
+307 ARNGEMDKLTHA

>member
-1 MDDAGVRQ
+1 MKSSSYSG
-9 ISHVG
+9 
-14 RVQEIIQDRQRLVDG
+14 
-29 HAADVE
+29 AA
-35 LRLGRGLELA
+35 RPRKRTGA
-45 DLARDDLF
+45 D
-53 GRILRLIFE
+53 
-62 QIHLVG
+62 H
-68 LRRHLHD
+68 
-75 PGAQLV
+75 
-81 AAVLV
+81 
-86 DGEHRCL
+86 
-93 RAELQQLHGV
+93 
-103 AHADGAGRLGPGLL
+103 
-117 LALRLQLLLRLVEAA
+117 
-132 AHPGL
+132 
-137 LFVGAGDECAVF
+137 F
-149 GLLAQLL
+149 GL
-156 ELFVDCVRRAAGV
+156 FT
-169 VDDELGL
+169 
-176 LASLLGGLFLLLLD
+176 LFLLLAASLA
-190 LGVVFVGFFLLFLG
+190 LYIRLMATGMLSNLYLIILMVVLIVLNAVSVIVQLPLRRNKAGKLIMGIVSLLLSGAMLYGVVAVNSVQSALSKIVGKMTETEITEVRVMNDNPATSMGDTKGYTFG
-204 LAAQAL
+204 YIADADTKNTQS
-210 GFFLRLLHLLPLLVE
+210 
-225 LGQDILEIHVVLADQ
+225 ILDEISKSFGTIKSKGYDSMTALADALYDDEVDAILINQ
-240 APRLLQDAVIEPEA
+240 GYVDLLTEKDGYTDFRDQTRVLYTYTTTHEVDPIVPNTSITKEPFVVYCSGIDARVDDISA
-254 LGDGKRIGLAGNAD
+254 KSRS
-268 EQPVGRLQRLDDV
+268 DV

-307 ARNGELDKLTHA
+307 ARNGEMDKLTHA

-360 DIESDANFSCVPM
+360 DIESDANFTCVPM

-492 YALGDKAWVMI
+492 YALGDKAWVII

>member
-1 MDDAGVRQ
+1 MKSSSYSG
-9 ISHVG
+9 
-14 RVQEIIQDRQRLVDG
+14 
-29 HAADVE
+29 AA
-35 LRLGRGLELA
+35 RPRKRTGA
-45 DLARDDLF
+45 D
-53 GRILRLIFE
+53 
-62 QIHLVG
+62 H
-68 LRRHLHD
+68 
-75 PGAQLV
+75 
-81 AAVLV
+81 
-86 DGEHRCL
+86 
-93 RAELQQLHGV
+93 
-103 AHADGAGRLGPGLL
+103 
-117 LALRLQLLLRLVEAA
+117 
-132 AHPGL
+132 
-137 LFVGAGDECAVF
+137 F
-149 GLLAQLL
+149 GL
-156 ELFVDCVRRAAGV
+156 FT
-169 VDDELGL
+169 
-176 LASLLGGLFLLLLD
+176 LFLLLAASLA
-190 LGVVFVGFFLLFLG
+190 LYIRLMATGMLSNLYLIILMVVLIVLNAVSVIVQLPLRRNKAGKLIMGIVSLLLSGAMLYGVVAVNSVQSALSKIVGKMTETEITEVRVMNDNPATSMGDTRGYTFG
-204 LAAQAL
+204 YIADADTKNTQS
-210 GFFLRLLHLLPLLVE
+210 
-225 LGQDILEIHVVLADQ
+225 ILDEISKSFGTIKSKGYDSMTALADALYDDEVDAILINQ
-240 APRLLQDAVIEPEA
+240 GYVDLLTEKDGYTDFRDQTRVLYTYTTTHEVDPIVPNTSITKEPFVVYCSGIDARVDDISA
-254 LGDGKRIGLAGNAD
+254 KSRS
-268 EQPVGRLQRLDDV
+268 DV

-480 YAVSGEGSTEYC
+480 YAVSGKGSTEYC

>member
-1 MDDAGVRQ
+1 MK
-9 ISHVG
+9 SSSYSS
-14 RVQEIIQDRQRLVDG
+14 
-29 HAADVE
+29 AA
-35 LRLGRGLELA
+35 RPRKRTGA
-45 DLARDDLF
+45 D
-53 GRILRLIFE
+53 
-62 QIHLVG
+62 H
-68 LRRHLHD
+68 
-75 PGAQLV
+75 
-81 AAVLV
+81 
-86 DGEHRCL
+86 
-93 RAELQQLHGV
+93 
-103 AHADGAGRLGPGLL
+103 
-117 LALRLQLLLRLVEAA
+117 
-132 AHPGL
+132 
-137 LFVGAGDECAVF
+137 F
-149 GLLAQLL
+149 GL
-156 ELFVDCVRRAAGV
+156 FT
-169 VDDELGL
+169 
-176 LASLLGGLFLLLLD
+176 LFLLLAASLA
-190 LGVVFVGFFLLFLG
+190 LYIRLMATGMLSNLYLIILMMVLIVLNAVSVIVQLPLRRNKAGKLIMGIVSLLLSGAMLYGVVAVNSVQSALSKIVGKMTETEITEVRVMNDNPATSMGDTKGYTFG
-204 LAAQAL
+204 YIADADTKNTQS
-210 GFFLRLLHLLPLLVE
+210 
-225 LGQDILEIHVVLADQ
+225 ILDEISKSFGTIKSKGYDSMTALADALYDDEVDAILINQ
-240 APRLLQDAVIEPEA
+240 GYVDLLTEKDGYTDFRDQTRVLYTYTTTHEVDPIVPNTSITKEPFVVYCSGIDARVDDISA
-254 LGDGKRIGLAGNAD
+254 KSRS
-268 EQPVGRLQRLDDV
+268 DV

-360 DIESDANFSCVPM
+360 DIESDANFTCVPM

>member
-1 MDDAGVRQ
+1 MKSSSYSG
-9 ISHVG
+9 
-14 RVQEIIQDRQRLVDG
+14 
-29 HAADVE
+29 AA
-35 LRLGRGLELA
+35 RPRKRTGA
-45 DLARDDLF
+45 D
-53 GRILRLIFE
+53 
-62 QIHLVG
+62 H
-68 LRRHLHD
+68 
-75 PGAQLV
+75 
-81 AAVLV
+81 
-86 DGEHRCL
+86 
-93 RAELQQLHGV
+93 
-103 AHADGAGRLGPGLL
+103 
-117 LALRLQLLLRLVEAA
+117 
-132 AHPGL
+132 
-137 LFVGAGDECAVF
+137 F
-149 GLLAQLL
+149 GL
-156 ELFVDCVRRAAGV
+156 FT
-169 VDDELGL
+169 
-176 LASLLGGLFLLLLD
+176 LFLLLAASLA
-190 LGVVFVGFFLLFLG
+190 LYIRLMATGMLSNLYLIILMVVLIVLNTVGVIVQLPLRRNKAGKLIMGIVSLLLSGAMLYGVVAVNSVQSALSKIVGKMTETEITEVRVMNDNPATSMGDTKGYTFG
-204 LAAQAL
+204 YIADADTKNTQS
-210 GFFLRLLHLLPLLVE
+210 
-225 LGQDILEIHVVLADQ
+225 ILDEISKSFGTIKSKEYSSMTALADALYDDEVDAILINQ
-240 APRLLQDAVIEPEA
+240 GYVDLLTEKDGYTDFRDQTRVLYTYTTTHEVDPIVPNTSITKEPFVVYCSGIDARVDDISA
-254 LGDGKRIGLAGNAD
+254 KSRS
-268 EQPVGRLQRLDDV
+268 DV